1 MVGLGFLGRGITA
14 CFLGHGFEVVA
25 VDRNREQLTKSERHI
40 GRMLDELVEVRG
52 FPARLRREWKSRYL
66 PTDDFALL
74 RGCHFLV
81 ESVTEDPAAKEDAL
95 GRIEQVVAPSAV
107 IATNT
112 SAIPISRMQERRR
125 HPGRF
130 IGMHWAEPAHVTRFM
145 ELIRGRHTT
154 AATFKAAAAMGRRL
168 GKEPCLLRKDVPG
181 FIVNRIAYAMYREAL
196 HLLESGVADAET
208 IDRGMRNAL
217 GLWATVCGPLRW
229 IDLTGGPAG
238 YAKAMNLVL
247 PTLSKADKIPP
258 VMRELAN
265 SNAKGIINGRGF
277 FKYTPQEAHRW
288 EKLYRRHALRVTA
301 MHDEYSPLKRK
312 TPT

>member
-1 MVGLGFLGRGITA
+1 MIVESEGERAIIPADSIHHPCQLSHPDWSVSADADRAAAVATRG
-14 CFLGHGFEVVA
+14 
-25 VDRNREQLTKSERHI
+25 
-40 GRMLDELVEVRG
+40 
-52 FPARLRREWKSRYL
+52 
-66 PTDDFALL
+66 ALL
-74 RGCHFLV
+74 EAHAGKPTL
-81 ESVTEDPAAKEDAL
+81 
-95 GRIEQVVAPSAV
+95 
-107 IATNT
+107 
-112 SAIPISRMQERRR
+112 
-125 HPGRF
+125 F